1 MNTKSVSRIG
11 WQGGLCV
18 IKEILSRKLSAQ
30 FSEDEMQP
38 VIIAIAGGTCS
49 GKTYLASELNRI
61 LFPTASVIVSMDDY
75 FKDASDSNMPRDDL
89 GRLNFDCPEAYRRDK
104 LLKTVNDLLAGKEA
118 WSPKYD
124 LATNTI
130 LGPHG
135 KVLSQAAII
144 IIEGLFAIDFL
155 KDFEG
160 VFKVYLEIDYRT
172 ASNRRLK
179 RDTQKYP
186 EVNPERIYSVFNRR
200 IWPNYLHHVAPQKE
214 KADLIIDEALSRLED

>member
-1 MNTKSVSRIG
+1 
-11 WQGGLCV
+11 
-18 IKEILSRKLSAQ
+18 
-30 FSEDEMQP
+30 
-38 VIIAIAGGTCS
+38 
-49 GKTYLASELNRI
+49 
-61 LFPTASVIVSMDDY
+61 
-75 FKDASDSNMPRDDL
+75 MPRDDL
-89 GRLNFDCPEAYRRDK
+89 GRLNFDCPEAYRQDE
-104 LLKTVNDLLAGKEA
+104 LLKTINNLLAGKEA

-130 LGPHG
+130 IGPHG
-135 KVLSQAAII
+135 KVLAQSSII
-144 IIEGLFAIDFL
+144 IVEGLFAVDLL

-186 EVNPERIYSVFNRR
+186 EVSPERIYSVFNRR
-200 IWPNYLHHVAPQKE
+200 IWPNYLHYVAPQKE